1 MKKTLCT
8 LAFLVLML
16 CLCPGALA
24 QEMVSV
30 AELYAQARAMGGVWR
45 ETFDTPNGEMTVD
58 APVIVPNIETMP
70 VLTVEEARIREDV
83 YDRIAQG
90 IRPEK
95 RESAFE
101 FENELDGITYEFFF
115 GNVAR
120 DEQCYDTIQT
130 VWVQRGAYRL
140 GVGTGI
146 MDAAAPSTFHFPWM
160 IDPDEPC
167 LRNSGLTLGEV
178 MHLWRA
184 DIERIYP
191 EDEYVVEPKTIA
203 VRGSTLTDRT
213 AKGKEGKS
221 DGYFEISAEQLIG
234 GVPVFGAI
242 ASHLGSS
249 AFAVAFTNTQAINR
263 EVERL
268 TVYGVGA
275 ASAYQELRAYA
286 SNAED
291 YRTIMKLARVR
302 GVECED
308 VPLAPLESV
317 LEGVAREIRA
327 GNIRRLY
334 SVRLGYILYSNPDMT
349 DYAYAIPRWVA
360 SVEYVTKKD
369 EKNDK
374 KTKEANARW
383 GYEVAPWE
391 EHYYEEIPIDAQ
403 SGEMII
409 FTTGDEETFSVP
421 DMVTWEE
428 AR

>member
-1 MKKTLCT
+1 MKYAMTWLLTAALLLGLC
-8 LAFLVLML
+8 A
-16 CLCPGALA
+16 GAMA
-24 QEMVSV
+24 QELVSV
-30 AELYAQARAMGGVWR
+30 AELYEQAEAMGGVWR
-45 ETFDTPNGEMTVD
+45 ETFQTPNGEMTVD
-58 APVIVPNIETMP
+58 APVIVPNIAAMP
-70 VLTVEEARIREDV
+70 VLTVEEERIREDV

-95 RESAFE
+95 RANMFE
-101 FENELDGITYEFFF
+101 LETELDGITYEFFF

-130 VWVQRGAYRL
+130 VWVQRGAYRF
-140 GVGTGI
+140 GVGTGM
-146 MDAAAPSTFHFPWM
+146 MDAATPSTFHFPWM
-160 IDPDEPC
+160 LDPDEPC
-167 LRNSGLTLGEV
+167 LRNSELTLGEV
-178 MHLWRA
+178 MRLWRE
-184 DIERIYP
+184 DIGRIYP
-191 EDEYVVEPKTIA
+191 EGEFDIAPKTIA
-203 VRGSTLTDRT
+203 VRGSTLTDQI
-213 AKGKEGKS
+213 AKGKEGKRN
-221 DGYFEISAEQLIG
+221 GFFEISAEQLIG

-249 AFAVAFTNTQAINR
+249 AFAIMFTNTQAINR

-268 TVYGVGA
+268 TAYGVGA

-291 YRTIMKLARVR
+291 YRTIMKLSRVR
-302 GVECED
+302 SVECED

-317 LEGVAREIRA
+317 LAGIAREIEA

-349 DYAYAIPRWVA
+349 DYAFAIPRWAA

-369 EKNDK
+369 AKNDQ

-391 EHYYEEIPIDAQ
+391 EFYYEEIPIDAQ
-403 SGEMII
+403 SGEMIL

-421 DMVTWEE
+421 ELITWEKS
-428 AR
+428 